1 MSILAI
7 VDIPADRGGAAADA
21 EKWAARNERDLPGA
35 HGFVVHA
42 DGPSEI
48 GWRLVQ
54 VWDSEE
60 DLQRFFDENV
70 KPYLPPDAP
79 NPADVQRIYQ
89 LAHVVTGVPQ
99 RV

>member
-1 MSILAI
+1 MAILAI
-7 VDIPADRGGAAADA
+7 VDIPADRGGAAEDA
-21 EKWAARNERDLPGA
+21 ERWAARNERELPEA
-35 HGFVVHA
+35 RGFVVHA
-42 DGPSEI
+42 DGPTET

-60 DLQRFFDENV
+60 DLQRFFDEHV

-79 NPADVQRIYQ
+79 SPADAQRIYQ
-89 LAHVVTGVPQ
+89 LAHVVMAAPQ

>member
-1 MSILAI
+1 MAILAI
-7 VDIPADRGGAAADA
+7 VDIPAEHGGVADDAA
-21 EKWAARNERDLPGA
+21 KWSERNARELPEA
-35 HGFVVHA
+35 RGFVVHA
-42 DGPSEI
+42 DGPTET

-60 DLQRFFDENV
+60 DLQRFFDEHV

-79 NPADVQRIYQ
+79 SQADVQRIYQ
-89 LAHVVTGVPQ
+89 LAHVVMAAPQ

>member
-1 MSILAI
+1 MAILAI
-7 VDIPADRGGAAADA
+7 VDIPADRGGAAAEA
-21 EKWAARNERDLPGA
+21 EQWAAHNARDLPEA
-35 HGFVVHA
+35 RGFVVHA
-42 DGPSEI
+42 DGPTET

-70 KPYLPPDAP
+70 KPYLPPGAP
-79 NPADVQRIYQ
+79 SLVDVQRIYQ
-89 LAHVVTGVPQ
+89 LAHVVMAAPQ